1 MQSGLKFLFI
11 ILFLASTDF
20 AFAQVDSV
28 YIVNRESEV
37 THNPNFRANEI
48 KVNGLYTL
56 LGFPEITYERILS
69 DETAAGVS
77 LALGGG
83 NTINYNFMLTPYY
96 RIYFGKRDN
105 AAGFFIEGSG
115 SAFSYENYYSYNPY
129 GNNDTR
135 TEFGYG
141 LGLAIGS
148 KFMSRSQKWFGE
160 MVYGLGRNFAKTEG
174 YGEVIYPRV
183 GINIGRRF

>member
-1 MQSGLKFLFI
+1 M
-11 ILFLASTDF
+11 STNF

-28 YIVNRESEV
+28 YIVNKEDVV
-37 THNPNFRANEI
+37 THNPNYRANEI

-69 DETAAGVS
+69 DETAAGIS

-96 RIYFGKRDN
+96 RIYFGKKDN

-115 SAFSYENYYSYNPY
+115 SAFSYKNSYYSNYNPY
-129 GNNDTR
+129 GNNDTK

-160 MVYGLGRNFAKTEG
+160 MVYGIGRNFAQSED
-174 YGEVIYPRV
+174 YGSTIYPRA